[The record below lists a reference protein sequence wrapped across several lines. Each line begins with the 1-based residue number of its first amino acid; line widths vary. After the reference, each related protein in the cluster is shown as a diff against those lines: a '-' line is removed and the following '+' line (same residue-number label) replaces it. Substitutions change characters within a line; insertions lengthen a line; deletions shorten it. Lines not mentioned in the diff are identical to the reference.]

1 MNNGVNTLEK
11 RVNEIFQQLDKNN
24 DDKLT
29 FEEFKEASKLD
40 STIVR
45 ALSVKKPPDATCPFR
60 SDDMS

>member
-1 MNNGVNTLEK
+1 MNTLEK
-11 RVNEIFQQLDKNN
+11 RVNDIFKQLDKND

-45 ALSVKKPPDATCPFR
+45 ALSVKKTPDTACPFT
-60 SDDMS
+60 SDLNTK

>member
-1 MNNGVNTLEK
+1 MNTLEK
-11 RVNEIFQQLDKNN
+11 RVNDIFKQLDKND

-45 ALSVKKPPDATCPFR
+45 ALSVTKTPDTACPFT
-60 SDDMS
+60 SDLNTK